1 MFFFLPNWRVED
13 YNKQGNQEFRYSAL
27 LLATAGGGVGT
38 VLDGEELATEKATKK
53 KEILNDAF
61 N

>member
-1 MFFFLPNWRVED
+1 MED